1 MWGEVGLAKGRKREV
16 GGEERKRTGIVSFP
30 IPIGVG
36 GDVLL
41 LLLLVMMLLL
51 VAAGEHL
58 FEELKLGAGER
69 GEEAEKKNE

>member
-1 MWGEVGLAKGRKREV
+1 MG

-30 IPIGVG
+30 IPVGVG

-41 LLLLVMMLLL
+41 LLLGMMLLL

-58 FEELKLGAGER
+58 LEELELSAGER
-69 GEEAEKKNE
+69 GEEGEKKNE